1 MPVGVDGFVPGR
13 LTMAREARAL
23 RQVDLATQID
33 LTPATISKWEN
44 ADQAQRP
51 EAVNLSLLASALC
64 VEPNWFL
71 KEMGADYSASFFRSL
86 IGELELMRSKAR
98 ARLGF
103 VEAIEDEV
111 SEYVELPDVNVP
123 DLMGGQTFLSLRYE
137 DIESIASSLREQ
149 WDLGDGPIDDLLLV
163 IENAGIVVAEDEI
176 GSPKLDGLSRWS
188 LSKERPYMLLAQDK
202 RVAVR
207 RRLDAAHELGHIIL
221 HKSVT
226 QPELKA
232 NFKLIEEQAMMFAGA
247 FLLPAETYE
256 DDIFSLSLDAMLAT
270 KEKWK
275 VSVAAQIKRLSNM
288 GKISDDYERRLWQY
302 HSYRKWRTREPLD
315 DVLEIEQPHNLKE
328 SIEMMIGE
336 KILSGNEFIKG
347 VGISKA
353 DIVAL
358 TGIADAVLDTQPEKV
373 VRLRPRLKGDDG
385 LEPDGDNVIPLND
398 RRR

>member
-1 MPVGVDGFVPGR
+1 MPSGVDGFVPGR
-13 LTMAREARAL
+13 LTMAREARGM
-23 RQVDLATQID
+23 RQVDLAAQID

-44 ADQAQRP
+44 EDQAQRP
-51 EAVNLSLLASALC
+51 EPVNLSLLASALC

-71 KEMGADYSASFFRSL
+71 KGISTDYSASFFRSL
-86 IGELELMRSKAR
+86 VGELELMRSKAK

-123 DLMGGQTFLSLRYE
+123 DLMDGQAFLSLRYE
-137 DIESIASSLREQ
+137 DIELIASSLREQ
-149 WDLGDGPIDDLLLV
+149 WDLGDGPIDDLLMV
-163 IENAGIVVAEDEI
+163 IENAGIIVAEDEI

-188 LSKERPYMLLAQDK
+188 LSKERPYMFLAQDK

-221 HKSVT
+221 HKAVT
-226 QPELKA
+226 QPELK
-232 NFKLIEEQAMMFAGA
+232 NHFKLIEEQAMMFAGA

-288 GKISDDYERRLWQY
+288 GKISDEYERRLWQY
-302 HSYRKWRTREPLD
+302 LSYRKWRTKEPLD

-328 SIEMMIGE
+328 SIEMLIGE
-336 KILSGNEFIKG
+336 KVLSSSEFIRG

-353 DIVAL
+353 DVVAL
-358 TGIADAVLDTQPEKV
+358 TGVADAVLDIQPEKV
-373 VRLRPRLKGDDG
+373 IRLRPKLKCEDG
-385 LEPDGDNVIPLND
+385 SEPDGDNVIPLND